1 MENHYTC
8 AFCGKQYN
16 TIEERMKCESQ
27 CLKTK
32 KEEEAL
38 KKAMKENE
46 GRINSEKQ
54 IHETLD
60 KADRMI
66 KDHLNEYGSFSLN
79 HSYYY
84 LSYIFRKINWWF

>member
-1 MENHYTC
+1 
-8 AFCGKQYN
+8 
-16 TIEERMKCESQ
+16 MKCESQ
-27 CLKTK
+27 CLKAK

-60 KADRMI
+60 KVDKMI
-66 KDHLNEYGSFSLN
+66 KEHLDKYGSFGLN